1 MKKNV
6 SCPSQVLGVYGVL
19 HLKMDLN
26 KLRPTYSQW
35 RTPLGPAEGRA
46 RPAPPTPVAKPALAP
61 PKGKGSELW
70 QKFYDDAVAAR
81 SPWPEKLAD
90 TLLRSRER
98 ALELQAKR
106 HATQVTLAPP
116 KPQEACAANKGA
128 APKKGRQAVHEAL
141 RCKAR
146 TLAGKQCGFKAT
158 CGEFC
163 KKHAVEEPDVPMW
176 HKVSDRQRFSSVAL
190 RGSLNFAPSAVRR
203 VFGEPN
209 GSSDGE
215 IDMEWLVRFADDTP
229 AALVF
234 RHGAPTVLL
243 VCGDSVAAIAK
254 VREAL
259 A

>member
-1 MKKNV
+1 
-6 SCPSQVLGVYGVL
+6 
-19 HLKMDLN
+19 MDLQ

-35 RTPLGPAEGRA
+35 RAPVGTTTEGRA
-46 RPAPPTPVAKPALAP
+46 RTLQKPQAQTAAKTLLQP
-61 PKGKGSELW
+61 PKGKGNELW
-70 QKFYDDAVAAR
+70 QRFFADAQSR
-81 SPWPEKLAD
+81 GCPDPEKLAD

-98 ALELQAKR
+98 ALELAEAR
-106 HATQVTLAPP
+106 HKLVVVTTAP
-116 KPQEACAANKGA
+116 KPCEAAAVNKGTA
-128 APKKGRQAVHEAL
+128 AKKGRPVVHEAL

-163 KKHAVEEPDVPMW
+163 KKHAVEAPPVQALW
-176 HKVSDRQRFSSVAL
+176 HKVADRRRFSDVAL
-190 RGSLNFAPSAVRR
+190 RGSLNFEPAAVRR

-209 GSSDGE
+209 GVSDNS

-229 AALVF
+229 AVLIF
-234 RHGAPTVLL
+234 RRGAPSTLL
-243 VCGDSVAAIAK
+243 VCGESVKALAN